1 MHHADGIA
9 AFGNL
14 RRARRHGIRDCDPMI
29 SDEQVEEFLNL
40 LDAKDAQIDERFE
53 LHFGEVAK
61 HQFSEGG
68 ESVSLHNAIKAAIDV
83 GSGQIINFVRE
94 WVLENNQ

>member
-1 MHHADGIA
+1 
-9 AFGNL
+9 
-14 RRARRHGIRDCDPMI
+14 MI
-29 SDEQVEEFLNL
+29 TDEQVNEFLNL

-61 HQFSEGG
+61 HQHELGK
-68 ESVSLHNAIKAAIDV
+68 EELCLQYAVKAAIDV